1 MARQFTID
9 GNPASVTPVPPATI
23 QAFQTVR
30 LVQGATGPRGP
41 AGPEGP
47 RGPTGAGEGGGGAT
61 GPTGP
66 AGATGPTGATGTV
79 NLSHAP
85 FVTLSI
91 AANAVT
97 IDLSAGGLFDL
108 TLTSNV
114 TTVTMS
120 GPTSGEANFFSLRI
134 KQDGTGGKAF
144 TPPASWK
151 FASGAYVV
159 SSAANA
165 IDRLQ
170 GISHDNGTTYDVSY
184 LKNFA

>member
-1 MARQFTID
+1 
-9 GNPASVTPVPPATI
+9 V
-23 QAFQTVR
+23 
-30 LVQGATGPRGP
+30 
-41 AGPEGP
+41 
-47 RGPTGAGEGGGGAT
+47 
-61 GPTGP
+61 
-66 AGATGPTGATGTV
+66 TGATGATGAAGSV

-91 AANAVT
+91 STNAIT
-97 IDLSAGGLFDL
+97 IDLATGGLFDL

-114 TTVTMS
+114 TTVTMAN
-120 GPTSGEANFFSLRI
+120 PTSSEANFFSLRI

-151 FASGAYVV
+151 FSGGAYIV

-165 IDRLQ
+165 VDRLQ

-184 LKNFA
+184 LKAFS